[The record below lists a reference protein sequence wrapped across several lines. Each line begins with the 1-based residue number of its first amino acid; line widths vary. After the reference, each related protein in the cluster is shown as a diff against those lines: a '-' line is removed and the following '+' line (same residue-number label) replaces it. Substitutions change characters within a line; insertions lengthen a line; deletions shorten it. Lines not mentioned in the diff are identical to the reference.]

1 MLRNQTESREHRP
14 ASPASRRASPVLVEG
29 PIARTLLLFSLPILG
44 SSVLQSLNGSINAAW
59 IGRLIGA
66 SALSASAN
74 ANSIMFFLMSAGF
87 GMGMAATILVGQA
100 LGARD
105 MDQAKKAI
113 GTTFVFFAM
122 VSLIIAIAGFFLT
135 PHLLAAM
142 GTPDEALRLA
152 SAYLKVIFLAFPAI
166 YIYTFAMMALRCAG
180 RAMPV
185 RRLSS
190 SPSPPSWMSA
200 SIRF

>member
-1 MLRNQTESREHRP
+1 MLQNQTDRGDRQP
-14 ASPASRRASPVLVEG
+14 AVPSARRASPVLVEG

-100 LGARD
+100 LGARNA
-105 MDQAKKAI
+105 DQAKKTI
-113 GTTFVFFAM
+113 GTTFVFFSL
-122 VSLIIAIAGFFLT
+122 VSMIIGILGFFLT
-135 PHLLAAM
+135 PHMLAAM
-142 GTPDEALRLA
+142 GTPDARPYG
-152 SAYLKVIFLAFPAI
+152 SPRPIS
-166 YIYTFAMMALRCAG
+166 RS
-180 RAMPV
+180 
-185 RRLSS
+185 SS
-190 SPSPPSWMSA
+190 SPCRPS
-200 SIRF
+200 IFTPLP